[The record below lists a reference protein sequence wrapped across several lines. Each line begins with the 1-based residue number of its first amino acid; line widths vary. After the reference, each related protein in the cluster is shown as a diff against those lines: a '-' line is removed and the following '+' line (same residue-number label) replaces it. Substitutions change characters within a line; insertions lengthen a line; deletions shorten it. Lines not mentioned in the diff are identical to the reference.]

1 MAEGMHGANKE
12 SNASK
17 LGAGGSPSSGGEGG
31 AKLSQLKLNLQRW
44 VARTRVYTE
53 RVWGVDR
60 KLVGGRRHSQLR
72 TRKTQPVET

>member
-17 LGAGGSPSSGGEGG
+17 LGAEGSPRG

-53 RVWGVDR
+53 RVWG
-60 KLVGGRRHSQLR
+60 GESQACWGPKALPAEDPENS
-72 TRKTQPVET
+72 TS

>member
-53 RVWGVDR
+53 RVWG
-60 KLVGGRRHSQLR
+60 GESQACWGPKALPAEDPENS
-72 TRKTQPVET
+72 TS